1 MQQAAKS
8 PEKQALLKRRED
20 VEAKIE
26 KLKYEKAAIS
36 VADYRKQLGALLLEL
51 AKVQEEIDR

>member
-1 MQQAAKS
+1 
-8 PEKQALLKRRED
+8 
-20 VEAKIE
+20 
-26 KLKYEKAAIS
+26 